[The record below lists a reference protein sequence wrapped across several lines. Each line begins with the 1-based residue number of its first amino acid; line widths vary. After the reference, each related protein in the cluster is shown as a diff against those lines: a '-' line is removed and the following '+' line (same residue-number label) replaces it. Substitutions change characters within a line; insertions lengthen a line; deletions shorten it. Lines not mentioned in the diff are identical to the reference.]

1 MPQAQS
7 FKKNYS
13 FSVSAHAA
21 SAAVKSHSR
30 NSKQYK
36 KMNQEIRSLFP
47 AAQKYTYL
55 NSAAIA
61 PLPTVTVK
69 AVTSQLEDASN
80 NGSINMENWCAT
92 KNRARRLVSEM
103 LGVRSEEIA
112 FMRNTSDGFSSV
124 AAGMNWQ
131 RGDNIVTFSREFP
144 TNFYPWRMLR
154 DKFGVQI
161 RSCSEKNG
169 RIELDEFL
177 SLIDENT
184 RLVTISAVQYS
195 SGFRTDLERIG
206 KAARK
211 MDALF
216 AVDIIQA
223 FGVLPFD
230 LPAQFVDIAAGASYK
245 WLCSP
250 EGCGIF
256 YLGERAFERVKP
268 KCAGWQSVEKPWD
281 FDDLEQNF
289 KSSSLVWE
297 TGMCGSALFYGLE
310 QSLKLL
316 HRTGAQK
323 IASFLEKLTDF
334 LCEIMPTDRYEIV
347 SSRAK
352 NEKSQIVSIESRYG
366 LSSCQVAERL
376 RRENII
382 VSSRGNR
389 IRIAPHFFNNFE
401 DIQRLVENLP

>member
-1 MPQAQS
+1 
-7 FKKNYS
+7 
-13 FSVSAHAA
+13 
-21 SAAVKSHSR
+21 
-30 NSKQYK
+30 
-36 KMNQEIRSLFP
+36 MNHEIRRQFP

-55 NSAAIA
+55 NSAAFA
-61 PLPTVTVK
+61 PVPTISVR
-69 AVTSQLEDASN
+69 AVTSQLEDASR
-80 NGSINMENWCAT
+80 NGSINMDDWRET
-92 KNRARRLVSEM
+92 KNRARSLAAEM
-103 LGVRSEEIA
+103 LGALAENIA

-124 AAGMNWQ
+124 ALGLKWNK
-131 RGDNIVTFSREFP
+131 GDNIVTFAGEFP
-144 TNFYPWRMLR
+144 ANFYPWRVLR
-154 DKFGVQI
+154 DEFGVEI
-161 RSCSEKNG
+161 RACAEKDG
-169 RIELDEFL
+169 RIDSDELV

-184 RLVTISAVQYS
+184 RLVSISAVQYS
-195 SGFRTDLERIG
+195 SGFRIDLEKIG
-206 KAARK
+206 RAARK
-211 MDALF
+211 VDALF

-256 YLGERAFERVKP
+256 YLNERALARIKRTFI
-268 KCAGWQSVEKPWD
+268 GWQSVEKPWD
-281 FDDLEQNF
+281 FENVEQKF
-289 KSSSLVWE
+289 KPNALAWE

-316 HRTGAQK
+316 HETGVRK
-323 IASFLEKLTDF
+323 IADYLEKLTDF
-334 LCEIMPTDRYEIV
+334 LCEIMPTERYEII

-352 NEKSQIVSIESRYG
+352 GEKSQIVSIESRNG
-366 LSSCQVAERL
+366 LASCKIAEHL
-376 RRENII
+376 QRENII

>member
-1 MPQAQS
+1 
-7 FKKNYS
+7 
-13 FSVSAHAA
+13 
-21 SAAVKSHSR
+21 
-30 NSKQYK
+30 
-36 KMNQEIRSLFP
+36 MNQEIRRLFP
-47 AAQKYTYL
+47 AARKYTYL

-61 PLPTVTVK
+61 PMPTVAVK

-80 NGSINMENWCAT
+80 NGSINMENWRVT
-92 KNRARRLVSEM
+92 KNRARALVAEM
-103 LGVRSEEIA
+103 LGAHSEEIA
-112 FMRNTSDGFSSV
+112 FMRNTSDGFSGV
-124 AAGMNWQ
+124 AAGMKWQ
-131 RGDNIVTFSREFP
+131 KGDNIVTFSREFP
-144 TNFYPWRMLR
+144 ANFYPWRMLR
-154 DKFGVQI
+154 DKFGVEI
-161 RSCSEKNG
+161 RVCAEKNG
-169 RIELDEFL
+169 RIDLDAL
-177 SLIDENT
+177 LGLIDENT

-211 MDALF
+211 ADALF

-230 LPAQFVDIAAGASYK
+230 LPSQFVDIASGASYK

-256 YLGERAFERVKP
+256 YLSERAFERVKP
-268 KCAGWQSVEKPWD
+268 NCAGWQSVEKPWD
-281 FDDLEQNF
+281 FDDLEQDF
-289 KSSSLVWE
+289 KPNSLAWE

-316 HRTGAQK
+316 HRTGVEK
-323 IASFLEKLTDF
+323 IADYLENLTDF

-352 NEKSQIVSIESRYG
+352 NEKSQIVCIKSRNG
-366 LSSCQVAERL
+366 VSSCEAAERL

-382 VSSRGNR
+382 VSSRGNS